1 MTDSLNKIPVEVALY
16 ESSEKIY
23 PRETKGRFQRWRML
37 CVYMLV
43 GLYYALPW
51 VQWGDRQA
59 ILFDLPARKFHIFFL
74 TFWPQDFIF
83 LTLLLIM
90 AGLLLFFATALA
102 GRVWCGYACPQTVW
116 TEAFIWMERWVEGT
130 RAQQMKL
137 TAAPWSFTKVRKRV
151 TKQFL
156 WLTFSL
162 FTGLT
167 FVGYFQPIS
176 QLFVDFF
183 SWELT
188 GWGLFW
194 VLFYGFATY
203 GNAGFMR
210 EQVCKYMC
218 PYARF
223 QSAMFDADTLIVAYD
238 ADRGEPRARGS
249 RRKDESS
256 ENKGDCIECG
266 ICVQV
271 CPTGIDIRDGLQYE
285 CIACAAC
292 IDGCDEVMDKVGLPR
307 GLIKYST
314 DALDKGSE
322 KTLLQTLIRPR
333 VIIYSILLSV
343 IAIGFVT
350 ALSMRGNFLVDVL
363 RDRNAFYR
371 YSEQGEIQN
380 TYQIRIMNKSQTT
393 QLYMLDMRG
402 LEGATAVWTK
412 SSEPGVSREVGAGE
426 IGEFSI
432 TVSLP
437 ETADYKRSQTIELLF
452 SETVGD
458 NVDTIVEPA
467 RFWGPRDVSR

>member
-1 MTDSLNKIPVEVALY
+1 MSNSLKKIPVEVALY

-23 PRETKGRFQRWRML
+23 SREIKGRFQRWRVF
-37 CVYMLV
+37 CVYMLL

-51 VQWGDRQA
+51 IQWGDRQA
-59 ILFDLPARKFHIFFL
+59 VLFDLPARKFHIFFL

-83 LTLLLIM
+83 LALLLIM
-90 AGLLLFFATALA
+90 AGLLLFFVTALA
-102 GRVWCGYACPQTVW
+102 GRVWCGFACPQTVW
-116 TEAFIWMERWVEGT
+116 TEAFIWMERLVEGT

-137 TAAPWSFTKVRKRV
+137 AAAPWSFTKVRKRA

-156 WLTFSL
+156 WITFAL

-176 QLFVDFF
+176 QLFSDFF
-183 SWELT
+183 SLELA
-188 GWGLFW
+188 GWALFW

-210 EQVCKYMC
+210 EQVCMYMC

-223 QSAMFDADTLIVAYD
+223 QSAMFDADTLIVSYD
-238 ADRGEPRARGS
+238 EKRGEPRSRGS
-249 RRKDESS
+249 RRKEESS
-256 ENKGDCIECG
+256 ENKGDCIDCG

-322 KTLLQTLIRPR
+322 KTLLQTLVRPR

-343 IAIGFVT
+343 LAIGFVT
-350 ALSMRGNFLVDVL
+350 ALSIRSNFLVDVL

-371 YSEQGEIQN
+371 YSGQGEVQN
-380 TYQIRIMNKSQTT
+380 TYQVRIMNKSQAT
-393 QLYMLDMRG
+393 QLYKREMRG

-412 SSEPGVSREVGAGE
+412 STEPGVSREVKAGE
-426 IGEFSI
+426 IGEFSV

-458 NVDTIVEPA
+458 NIDMVVEPA
-467 RFWGPRDVSR
+467 RFWGPNNASR